1 MEEIRPWQIVK
12 YKEIEETLYNK
23 LNKLGLIPNE
33 VRKNNVGKSNYSEHT
48 IQPWSIWIDYNLN
61 AWDAD
66 IIKRVLRTK
75 SEPGISE
82 KEARIMDY
90 NKIIHICKERIRQ
103 LEFEPEITYNTSSI
117 SNPLKYHE
125 ATTVKLKTDKS
136 ESSINYKLEG
146 SELAAY
152 QAFIKEHHKECDGNV
167 QVCFSNES
175 GIGTSI
181 KLYCPKC
188 GTEID
193 ITDVK
198 SW

>member
-75 SEPGISE
+75 SEPSISE

-103 LEFEPEITYNTSSI
+103 LEFEPEITTTTSLDKPVDPAI
-117 SNPLKYHE
+117 LEE
-125 ATTVKLKTDKS
+125 ATLNTIST
-136 ESSINYKLEG
+136 Y
-146 SELAAY
+146 
-152 QAFIKEHHKECDGNV
+152 
-167 QVCFSNES
+167 
-175 GIGTSI
+175 
-181 KLYCPKC
+181 
-188 GTEID
+188 
-193 ITDVK
+193 
-198 SW
+198 